1 MKRSQWLLLMGV
13 IFIFNFACKKAS
25 FDYQLKPTSYKQVE
39 ILDEFWAP
47 KQQINQSV
55 SLPYCFEHFGRGSF
69 GNPRLIEAAAYIL
82 AKQPEPLLE
91 AYVDKEIDRIVEATQ
106 ARIKNPEQ
114 AVRVSGHFLEA
125 AAAYYEATGKSKL
138 LEEARRIADLIA
150 SDYGPGKKTYISGHE
165 GLKIGLISLYRIT
178 GESKYWRLAK
188 FFLDERGKEDYPRQG
203 EYALDRTYAQ
213 DHKPV
218 IEQDEAVGHCVRAM
232 YLYIPLTDIAA
243 LTGEKTYRIAAE
255 KIWEDM
261 VGRKIYLTG
270 GIGSIRYQEKFGA
283 PYELPNLSAW
293 NETCAAY
300 GNVVWNHR
308 LFLLSGE
315 GKYAD
320 TMERVL
326 YNAFLV
332 GVSQRGDRF
341 FYQNPLK
348 SFGNYERF
356 ATINV
361 PCCPPNVVRLMASV
375 GNYIYAQSKNGL
387 YVNLFVASKANFRF
401 GKKQVELEQETR
413 YPWEG
418 QMKLKINPE
427 RAARFK
433 THIRIPGWTQN
444 KPLWGEL
451 YHYVNPIESEVSV
464 KLNGQR
470 LTLKQDKGYLIIDR
484 KWKKGDIVEI
494 ELPMPVRLVEANR
507 LVKEDDG
514 FVALERG
521 PLVYCAEW
529 PDNGGHALNLVVPDE
544 ALFTSEFRDDW
555 LNGLVI
561 IKGNVLALDRDPD
574 GKIFSKPHELVA
586 IPYYAW
592 ANRGQGE
599 MAVWLARRTDKAWIK
614 PLPPE
619 PIKKVTAFGAIEK
632 TYTGYNDQNDDIC
645 AVYDGREPLNSA
657 DESYLYFRMRPP
669 QDQPAWI
676 EYEFKEPT
684 IISSSEVYFV
694 DDRRFCRLPES
705 WRIVYKEGKLWKPV
719 KKLDA
724 YTVEKDKFN
733 RITFEPVKT
742 IAVRLEVEPQK
753 ILYKAGQIG
762 PPEAMFL
769 KEDIVWREFGVIE
782 WRVK

>member
-1 MKRSQWLLLMGV
+1 MKRYSWFLLISGLMV
-13 IFIFNFACKKAS
+13 INFACQKS
-25 FDYQLKPTSYKQVE
+25 QVDYPLKPVSYKEVD
-39 ILDEFWAP
+39 ILDTFWSA
-47 KQQINQSV
+47 KQERNHTV

-82 AKQPEPLLE
+82 AKKNDPSLE
-91 AYVDKEIDRIVEATQ
+91 AYVDKEIDRIVEA
-106 ARIKNPEQ
+106 AREKIQSPEQ
-114 AVRVSGHFLEA
+114 AIRISGHFLEA

-138 LEEARRIADLIA
+138 LDEAKRIADLIDA
-150 SDYGPGKKTYISGHE
+150 GYGPGKKTYISGHE
-165 GLKIGLISLYRIT
+165 GLKIGLISLYRTT
-178 GESKYWRLAK
+178 GDSKYWRLAK

-218 IEQDEAVGHCVRAM
+218 VEQNEAIGHCVRAM

-243 LTGEKTYRIAAE
+243 LSGEKKYRSAAE

-261 VGRKIYLTG
+261 VSKKIYITG
-270 GIGSIRYQEKFGA
+270 GIGSVRYQEKFGA

-308 LFLLSGE
+308 MFLLTGE
-315 GKYAD
+315 AKYID
-320 TMERVL
+320 LMERVL

-332 GVSQRGDRF
+332 GVSERGDRF

-348 SFGNYERF
+348 SFGHYERF

-361 PCCPPNVVRLMASV
+361 PCCPPNVVRLMASI
-375 GNYIYAQSKNGL
+375 GNYIYAQNKDSL
-387 YVNLFVASKANFRF
+387 YVNLFVASKAQIKM
-401 GKKQVELEQETR
+401 GKNYVNLEQETQ

-418 QMKLKINPE
+418 KIRLKINPE
-427 RAARFK
+427 KSKRFK
-433 THIRIPGWTQN
+433 LYIRLPGWTQN
-444 KPLWGEL
+444 QPMWGTLYRYTNTYEDKPT
-451 YHYVNPIESEVSV
+451 I
-464 KLNGQR
+464 KLNGQS
-470 LTLKQDKGYLIIDR
+470 LEIKLETGYFSLDR
-484 KWKKGDIVEI
+484 KWKKGDIVDI
-494 ELPMPVRLVEANR
+494 NLPMPVRLVEAHPW
-507 LVKEDDG
+507 VKENNG

-529 PDNGGHALNLVVPDE
+529 PDNGGHALNIIIPDN
-544 ALFTSEFRDDW
+544 ATFTSEFRDD
-555 LNGLVI
+555 LFHGLVVV
-561 IKGNVLALDRDPD
+561 KGKVLALEREAD
-574 GKIFSKPHELVA
+574 GKLMTKPHELIA

-592 ANRGQGE
+592 ANRGMGE
-599 MAVWLARRTDKAWIK
+599 MAVWLARSEDKAWIK
-614 PLPPE
+614 PVPPE
-619 PIKKVTAFGAIEK
+619 PIKKVTFFGAIEK

-657 DESYLYFRMRPP
+657 DESHLYFRMRPP
-669 QDQPAWI
+669 QGEPAWI

-684 IISSSEVYFV
+684 VISSSEVYFV

-705 WRIVYKEGKLWKPV
+705 WRILYKEGNQWKPV
-719 KKLDA
+719 KNHDT
-724 YTVEKDKFN
+724 YQVEKDRFN
-733 RITFEPVKT
+733 KVSFDPVKT
-742 IAVRLEVEPQK
+742 KAIRLEVEPQK

-762 PPEAMFL
+762 PPEALFL

>member
-1 MKRSQWLLLMGV
+1 MKRYSWFLLISWLMV
-13 IFIFNFACKKAS
+13 INFACQKS
-25 FDYQLKPTSYKQVE
+25 QVDYPLKPVSYKEVD
-39 ILDEFWAP
+39 ILDTFWSA
-47 KQQINQSV
+47 KQERNHTV

-82 AKQPEPLLE
+82 AKKNDVSLK
-91 AYVDKEIDRIVEATQ
+91 AYVDKEIDRIVEVSQ

-114 AVRVSGHFLEA
+114 AVHISGHFLEA

-138 LEEARRIADLIA
+138 LDEAKRIADLIDA
-150 SDYGPGKKTYISGHE
+150 GYGPGKKTYISGHE

-178 GESKYWRLAK
+178 GDSKYWRLAK

-218 IEQDEAVGHCVRAM
+218 IEQDEAVGHCVRAT

-243 LTGEKTYRIAAE
+243 LTGEKKYRSAAE

-261 VGRKIYLTG
+261 VSKKIYITG
-270 GIGSIRYQEKFGA
+270 GIGSVRYQEKFGA

-308 LFLLSGE
+308 MFLLTGE
-315 GKYAD
+315 PKYID
-320 TMERVL
+320 LMERVL

-332 GVSQRGDRF
+332 GVSERGDRF

-348 SFGNYERF
+348 SFGHYERF

-361 PCCPPNVVRLMASV
+361 PCCPPNVVRLMASI
-375 GNYIYAQSKNGL
+375 GNYIYAQNKDSL
-387 YVNLFVASKANFRF
+387 YVNLFVASKAQIKM
-401 GKKQVELEQETR
+401 GKNYVNLEQETQ

-418 QMKLKINPE
+418 KIRLKINPE
-427 RAARFK
+427 KSKRFK
-433 THIRIPGWTQN
+433 LYIRLPGWTQN
-444 KPLWGEL
+444 QPMWGTLYRYTNTYEDKPT
-451 YHYVNPIESEVSV
+451 I
-464 KLNGQR
+464 KLNGQS
-470 LTLKQDKGYLIIDR
+470 LEIKLETGYFSLDR
-484 KWKKGDIVEI
+484 KWKKGDIVDI
-494 ELPMPVRLVEANR
+494 NLPMPVRLVEAHP
-507 LVKEDDG
+507 LVKENNG

-521 PLVYCAEW
+521 PLAYCAEW
-529 PDNGGHALNLVVPDE
+529 PDNGGHALNIIIPDN
-544 ALFTSEFRDDW
+544 ATFTSEFRDD
-555 LNGLVI
+555 LFHGLVVV
-561 IKGNVLALDRDPD
+561 KGKVLALEREAD
-574 GKIFSKPHELVA
+574 GKLMTKPHELIA

-592 ANRGQGE
+592 ANRGMGE
-599 MAVWLARRTDKAWIK
+599 MAVWLARSEDKAWIK
-614 PLPPE
+614 PVPPE
-619 PIKKVTAFGAIEK
+619 PIKKVTFFGAIEK

-645 AVYDGREPLNSA
+645 AVFDGREPLNSA
-657 DESYLYFRMRPP
+657 DESHLYFRMRPP
-669 QDQPAWI
+669 QGEPAWI

-684 IISSSEVYFV
+684 VISSSEVYFV

-705 WRIVYKEGKLWKPV
+705 WRILYKVGNQWKPV
-719 KKLDA
+719 KNHDT
-724 YTVEKDKFN
+724 YQVEKDRFN
-733 RITFEPVKT
+733 KVSFDPVKT
-742 IAVRLEVEPQK
+742 KAIRLEVEPQK

-762 PPEAMFL
+762 PPEALFL